1 MQQNHFLK
9 AGTLAENIRK
19 RSVLNKFSNT
29 DKRVCLTPGPGRK
42 GSRYAVSCDTEQ
54 VVTGGAVPSK
64 DVESV
69 SSLFFCLRNDLLCM
83 GATPGGFMY
92 HLLSDDDLTEE
103 QVREIMQMLKRQ
115 SKKYGMSYLGGDI
128 QVSHQVMGAVSNM
141 TMFGE
146 ASKGK
151 QLSNARLQPG
161 MDIVMTKYAGL
172 LGTSW
177 LVKQGDRN
185 RLSRLPN
192 ELMEKAGKFGE
203 NLCSEAE
210 ADIALAEGV
219 MAIQN
224 TSEGG
229 VFGDLWNFA
238 EASGVGLVVEL
249 KAIPIRQET
258 IEICERYNLNP
269 YLIPAGGA
277 LLMGTYHGEELVEK
291 IKAAGHHG
299 AVIGHVTEGKERV
312 VLNGDERRALL
323 PHGNEKEG
331 NLYEACRRKRK

>member
-9 AGTLAENIRK
+9 AGMLAESIRK

-29 DKRVCLTPGPGRK
+29 DKLVRLTPGPGRK
-42 GSRYAVSCDTEQ
+42 GSRYAPGSDTEQ
-54 VVTGGAVPSK
+54 VVTGGSVPSR
-64 DVESV
+64 DAGCVR
-69 SSLFFCLRNDLLCM
+69 SLFTCLCNDLLCM
-83 GATPGGFMY
+83 GAVPGGFMY

-103 QVREIMQMLKRQ
+103 QVRETMQMLQGLAKQ
-115 SKKYGMSYLGGDI
+115 DGMSYLGGDI
-128 QVSHQVMGAVSNM
+128 QVSYQVTGAVSNI
-141 TMFGE
+141 TVLGE
-146 ASKGK
+146 VPKGK
-151 QLSNARLQPG
+151 QVSNTGLQPG

-172 LGTSW
+172 LGTAW
-177 LVKQGDRN
+177 LVRQGDMD
-185 RLSRLPN
+185 RLSRLPD
-192 ELMEKAGKFGE
+192 ELIATAGKFGE
-203 NLCSEAE
+203 NLYSKAE
-210 ADIALAEGV
+210 AGIAWEAGV
-219 MAIQN
+219 TAMQN

-238 EASGVGLVVEL
+238 EGSGVGVLVDL

-258 IEICERYNLNP
+258 IEICERYDLNP

-291 IKAAGHHG
+291 MMAAGYQG
-299 AVIGHVTEGKERV
+299 TVVGHVTEGKERI